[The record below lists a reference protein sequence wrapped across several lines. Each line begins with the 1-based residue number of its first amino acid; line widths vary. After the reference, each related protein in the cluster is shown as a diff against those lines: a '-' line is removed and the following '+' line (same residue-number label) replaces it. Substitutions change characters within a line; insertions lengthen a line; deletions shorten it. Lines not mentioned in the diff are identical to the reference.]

1 MERKK
6 NSDGKSGKKHGKK
19 TNEISKALS
28 KISPE
33 KIISELSK
41 NSLNVKIKGERVR
54 LTNKDIFVERKLPK
68 GLRGISRSRYILY
81 LDATENN
88 EMLTMGYTRELTR
101 KIQDLRK
108 NSRLRKS
115 DKIEVQIN
123 SNKELDITS
132 AEIKKKTNAT
142 NINLIIKNP
151 KNPNLVVKNINFLVK
166 IRKN

>member
-1 MERKK
+1 M
-6 NSDGKSGKKHGKK
+6 G
-19 TNEISKALS
+19 A
-28 KISPE
+28 
-33 KIISELSK
+33 
-41 NSLNVKIKGERVR
+41 
-54 LTNKDIFVERKLPK
+54 FLPK

-81 LDATENN
+81 LDAAENN

-123 SNKELDITS
+123 SNKKLDINS
-132 AEIKKKTNAT
+132 AEIKKKTNAN

>member
-1 MERKK
+1 M
-6 NSDGKSGKKHGKK
+6 
-19 TNEISKALS
+19 
-28 KISPE
+28 
-33 KIISELSK
+33 
-41 NSLNVKIKGERVR
+41 
-54 LTNKDIFVERKLPK
+54 
-68 GLRGISRSRYILY
+68 
-81 LDATENN
+81 DAAENN

-123 SNKELDITS
+123 SNKKLDINS
-132 AEIKKKTNAT
+132 AEIKKKTNAN